1 MVLTEPAVAAVVMEE
16 IQMMNQEVK
25 VDQEFVSLD
34 MNLLLVMYQHLVLQ
48 EQKLLVVPLCGM
60 ALM

>member
-1 MVLTEPAVAAVVMEE
+1 MDLAAAVVVMDM
-16 IQMMNQEVK
+16 IQMICQVVK

-34 MNLLLVMYQHLVLQ
+34 MNFFLVISQHLVPQ

-60 ALM
+60 ELM